1 MEKKRK
7 VLVLSNVASMIA
19 QFNMRNI
26 KILQDLGFHVDVA
39 CNFKEGNTC
48 SDDVVN
54 DLVKDF
60 EDKDIGYF
68 QVDFKRNVG
77 SLVALKESYNE
88 LDKLAKTTKY
98 DLIFCQSTIGG
109 IVGRLIGKKYNIH
122 VIYIAHG
129 FQFYKGCSAVK
140 WLTIYPIEL
149 YLSKYT
155 TTLITTNIED
165 DNLAKEK
172 FHAQKSVYVPGVGID
187 LKKYN
192 VSDVD
197 IKRLREEWEIS
208 DSDYLIISAGEL
220 SKRKNHAT
228 VIKAI
233 AKMRDARIK
242 YFICG
247 QGELEEELKHLI
259 AREQLDEQVRLLGYR
274 KDLLE
279 IVSMSDLFC
288 FPSFSEG
295 LPVSLMMA
303 IALKR
308 NVICSD
314 IRGNN
319 DLILDNRYR
328 FNPGNVDD
336 VINHILFAKNNYEQS
351 FVDNNYIHLQNFS
364 SEMVDKQMKN
374 IFAES

>member
-1 MEKKRK
+1 MTNRN

-26 KILQDLGFHVDVA
+26 KILQELGYHVDVA

-48 SDDVVN
+48 SDDVIS
-54 DLVKDF
+54 DLIREF
-60 EDKDIGYF
+60 DKINVGHF
-68 QVDFKRNVG
+68 QINFKRNIG
-77 SLVALKESYNE
+77 SLIALKKCYNE
-88 LDKLAKTTKY
+88 VVELTKRTKY
-98 DLIFCQSTIGG
+98 DLVFCQSTIGG
-109 IVGRLIGKKYNIH
+109 FVGRLLGMRFNIS
-122 VIYIAHG
+122 VVYIVHG

-140 WLTIYPIEL
+140 WLLFYPIEC

-165 DNLAKEK
+165 YNLSKDRFLSLK
-172 FHAQKSVYVPGVGID
+172 NVYVPGVGID

-192 VSDVD
+192 VSNVD
-197 IKRLREEWEIS
+197 IKKIREEWGVS
-208 DSDYLIISAGEL
+208 DSDYLILSVGEL

-228 VIKAI
+228 VIRAI
-233 AKMRDARIK
+233 AKMRDDRIK

-247 QGELEEELKHLI
+247 QGELEMKLKQLI
-259 AREQLDEQVRLLGYR
+259 AKEHLEEQVRLLGYR

-279 IVSMSDLFC
+279 IVSISDLFC

-319 DLILDNRYR
+319 DLILDERFR
-328 FNPGNVDD
+328 FNPNNVDD
-336 VINHILFAKNNYEQS
+336 VVRHIQFVHNECVESCINDNYL
-351 FVDNNYIHLQNFS
+351 HLQGFS
-364 SEMVDKQMKN
+364 SKNVDKQMKQ
-374 IFAES
+374 IFEEI